1 MTRSTA
7 LRLSARPLATLA
19 TLAACTLAAL
29 LAACASPAGGGGWTT
44 LIDGSKGLENFEVVG
59 AANWSASDGVVQAT
73 AGTGNSYLVTRS
85 SYKDVVVRAEFW
97 SSDDAN
103 SGIFMRCQEPKNI
116 TDENCYEANIFD
128 QRPDPTFATGAIV
141 KVAKLTAPMI
151 KAGGQ
156 WNTMEVTT
164 KGTRLTVVLNG
175 IKTADIDDSK
185 LASGPFALQW
195 GRGTIKW
202 RKVQVKPA

>member
-1 MTRSTA
+1 MKTA
-7 LRLSARPLATLA
+7 LVKALAT
-19 TLAACTLAAL
+19 CSLAAL
-29 LAACASPAGGGGWTT
+29 LAACASPGGTPGWTT
-44 LIDGSKGLENFEVVG
+44 LIDGAKGLDNFNVVG
-59 AANWSASDGVVQAT
+59 AANWSASDGAVQAT
-73 AGTGNSYLVTRS
+73 AGPGTSYLVTRD

-103 SGIFMRCQEPKNI
+103 SGIFMRCQDPKTI

-128 QRPDPTFATGAIV
+128 TRPDPSYGTGAIV
-141 KVAKLTAPMI
+141 KVVKLTAPMI

-164 KGTRLTVVLNG
+164 QGTHLTVVLNG
-175 IKTADIDDSK
+175 VKTAEIDDNK

-202 RKVQVKPA
+202 RKVQVKQL